1 MASIKYLTPMDGS
14 EEEPSF
20 HGKIRVTPDEQVSVF
35 DVINAVGVSH
45 PRVVWLRIGKEH
57 PAVVKTCNLWK
68 FPGRGQND
76 TPVADLEHLKRIVTI
91 LPTTTHECAEKLKTA
106 CDLNELLQICC
117 KPGSKKRNRCGEKDI
132 QAQLAEELKGERE
145 VKTRSGLID
154 ILCHDPKVVIEVKEF
169 SQAFQGVGQVL
180 GYAMDYPGYAKR
192 LHVFRTSKT
201 PNVTVERLLALKELC
216 DLYKVELTLDEDI
229 ELQHPNICN
238 VAMNSDEE

>member
-1 MASIKYLTPMDGS
+1 MRANPHGYFSVIDTITCISFCDEDGTPKPNAARMAS
-14 EEEPSF
+14 
-20 HGKIRVTPDEQVSVF
+20 VTFS
-35 DVINAVGVSH
+35 
-45 PRVVWLRIGKEH
+45 RIEKEH
-57 PAVVKTCNLWK
+57 PEVSTCLKFK
-68 FPGRGQND
+68 FPGGGQRE

-117 KPGSKKRNRCGEKDI
+117 KPGSKKRYRCGEKDI